1 MNTGQMMITIAALML
16 LSIVILRVNSG
27 NLITAEVL
35 IESKLD
41 ILAVSLLNSTIEEA
55 TSKSFDE
62 YTTDKPAE
70 LLSNLATTA
79 NLRAEAGEVY
89 PNFDDMDD
97 FNGLVLTDSI
107 SGADVYTIICKV
119 AYVDTTN
126 PNNTSVG
133 ATWHKKVTVK
143 VTSKSM
149 MDFNGNQDSL
159 EMSSIRSYWY
169 F

>member
-70 LLSNLATTA
+70 LLANLATTA

-89 PNFDDMDD
+89 PNYDDMDD
-97 FNGLVLTDSI
+97 FNGLILTDSI

-126 PNNTSVG
+126 PENISIG

-143 VTSKSM
+143 VTSNGM
-149 MDFNGNQDSL
+149 IDANGNQDSL

>member
-126 PNNTSVG
+126 PNNTSIG
-133 ATWHKKVTVK
+133 ATWHKKVNVK

-149 MDFNGNQDSL
+149 MDVNGNQDSL